1 MKDNKISKKKF
12 RFKFKRNDLFINEI
26 KYFIRTLKKNKS
38 IEKKYGLDKS
48 IKVLRLALKL
58 KN

>member
-1 MKDNKISKKKF
+1 MKDKKISKKNF
-12 RFKFKRNDLFINEI
+12 HFKFKRNDLFINEI
-26 KYFIRTLKKNKS
+26 KYFIRTLKKNKP

-48 IKVLRLALKL
+48 IKALKLALKL

>member
-1 MKDNKISKKKF
+1 MTSSPRKN
-12 RFKFKRNDLFINEI
+12 NDIFILTENEI
-26 KYFIRTLKKNKS
+26 KYFIRTLKKNKP

-48 IKVLRLALKL
+48 IKALKLALKL